1 MKRIILF
8 LFALTFAGI
17 AIFAQNSKS
26 QSGWNEYVG
35 LYDPKVMDEFRDD
48 NGEWWYLVVGES
60 VTDRAFNQRNAG
72 SGEEIGDS
80 HNSLLIY
87 NKHTHQT
94 IVVPNYLIENNQ
106 FGGLGSECFES
117 AYFSPAVNGFPRYI
131 YYTLP
136 TYATES
142 AIYRYDIQNRTSKEL
157 CSGSVVAIL
166 PSGNLLICQT
176 GFDHDKNGQ
185 IIPGR
190 RGFDCIISPE
200 GKTLWKSNSYDL

>member
-8 LFALTFAGI
+8 LFALTFAG
-17 AIFAQNSKS
+17 ASIFAQNSKS
-26 QSGWNEYVG
+26 QKGWNEYVG
-35 LYDPKVMDEFRDD
+35 LYDPKVIDEFRDD
-48 NGEWWYLVVGES
+48 NGEWW
-60 VTDRAFNQRNAG
+60 
-72 SGEEIGDS
+72 
-80 HNSLLIY
+80 
-87 NKHTHQT
+87 
-94 IVVPNYLIENNQ
+94 
-106 FGGLGSECFES
+106 
-117 AYFSPAVNGFPRYI
+117 

-142 AIYRYDIQNRTSKEL
+142 AIYRYDIQSRTSKEL

-166 PSGNLLICQT
+166 PSGNLLIGQT
-176 GFDHDKNGQ
+176 GFDTDKNGQ